1 MLNNE
6 KYTDADKWLVDALKS
21 EPHFELKADFAD
33 RMAEKM
39 SRKFAWSQYLREFAI
54 YAGVILGVVA
64 VLAAVHIFLVGA
76 DWKSW
81 TKFVAENLVFVTS
94 GAVLLLFVL
103 FTDRVLLRYF
113 MYRSKIDSL

>member
-1 MLNNE
+1 MLNEE
-6 KYTDADKWLVDALKS
+6 KYSDANKWLVYALKS
-21 EPHFELKADFAD
+21 EPHFVLPDNFAD

-64 VLAAVHIFLVGA
+64 VLAVVHIFLAGA
-76 DWKSW
+76 YWKSW
-81 TKFVAENLVFVTS
+81 TKFVAENLVIVIATAF
-94 GAVLLLFVL
+94 LLFFVL

-113 MYRSKIDSL
+113 LHRSKIDSV

>member
-1 MLNNE
+1 MLNDE
-6 KYTDADKWLVDALKS
+6 KYNDSEKWLIEALKS

-39 SRKFAWSQYLREFAI
+39 SRKFAWGQYLREFAI
-54 YAGVILGVVA
+54 YAGAILGVIA
-64 VLAAVHIFLVGA
+64 VLAAVHIFLAGA

-81 TKFVAENLVFVTS
+81 TKFVAENLVFVAS
-94 GAVLLLFVL
+94 GAALLLFVL
-103 FTDRVLLRYF
+103 FADRVLLRYF